1 MTLSAKDCYL
11 EGDLTAAI
19 DTIADE
25 IRDEPG
31 NANKRAFLVEL
42 LCFNGDFE
50 RADKQ
55 LNTLVTLDTQLALT
69 VGTWRQLIR
78 AAQTRCDVYDSGA
91 IPEVI
96 ETPTPRIQNSLALLL
111 ALRENR
117 TNDYVA
123 LIAKIDT
130 ETTSDGYNIN
140 GQIVNDL
147 RDLDDVNAG
156 VLEVLA
162 SNGKYFW
169 VDFSQVIELHFSPPE
184 RPLDL
189 LWRKASLT
197 LINGTEG
204 EVFIPTIYHG
214 TNSDDD
220 AAKLARKT
228 DWLEHE
234 GVVRGQGLRTWL
246 VGDHDL
252 SIMDI
257 SSFVNVPP
265 AIAVTA

>member
-11 EGDLTAAI
+11 EGRLTAAI
-19 DTIADE
+19 AAIAEE
-25 IRDEPG
+25 IRSEPN

-55 LNTLVTLDTQLALT
+55 LNTLVTLDPNVALT

-78 AAQTRCDVYDSGA
+78 AAQARCDVYDSGA

-96 ETPTPRIQNSLALLL
+96 ERPTPRIQNSLALLL
-111 ALRENR
+111 AQRENR
-117 TNDYVA
+117 TNDCA
-123 LIAKIDT
+123 ELIAKIEA
-130 ETTSDGYNIN
+130 ETTSEGCHIN
-140 GQIVNDL
+140 GQLVGDL

-197 LINGTEG
+197 LTNGTEG
-204 EVFIPTIYHG
+204 EVFIPAVYHG
-214 TNSDDD
+214 IKNDDD
-220 AAKLARKT
+220 ATKLGRKT
-228 DWLEHE
+228 HWLEHE
-234 GVVRGQGLRTWL
+234 SVVRGQGLRTWL
-246 VGDHDL
+246 VGDDDL

-257 SSFVNVPP
+257 TSLANVQPSMT
-265 AIAVTA
+265 VTA